1 MESFAGYDI
10 VENLAP
16 DARPAVYKARD
27 PDGLEVHLKIYSAE
41 GRSGDDTLRIK
52 RDIEALGKLECARI
66 VPVVATGHEDGSL
79 WYAVKMPPGRTLE
92 EEFQSRFGDSNSG
105 FTMEE
110 VLQLA
115 IGLGEALG
123 YLHERDVVHGDLAGE
138 NILMVPVMGPVLRE
152 HFPGVATGKASAE
165 EVSSIRYA
173 SPEQVQLETVSRTSD
188 VYQAGLV
195 LYYALTG
202 KLPLEDENPFQ
213 TVLRRMQEEMPP
225 PSRFRKEV
233 PDELDAILLRCLKPN
248 PRERYPD
255 MNAFLEDVL
264 RLDPVSGQLLPGHA
278 PDRDEEPQYDPL
290 AGLILPGE
298 DRPEVASA
306 GDILSAVVPG
316 ILVGIVL
323 VFVMLFLLK

>member
-1 MESFAGYDI
+1 MDSFAGFDI
-10 VENLAP
+10 LDTLSEGS
-16 DARPAVYKARD
+16 RPAVYKAQD
-27 PDGLEVHLKIYSAE
+27 GDGLQVHLKVYPPE

-52 RDIEALGKLECARI
+52 RDIEALGKFECARV
-66 VPVVATGHEDGSL
+66 VPVVATGEEDGSL
-79 WYAVKMPPGRTLE
+79 WYAVKMPPGSTLA
-92 EEFQSRFGDSNSG
+92 EEFETRFAEGGPG
-105 FTMEE
+105 FSVED

-123 YLHERDVVHGDLAGE
+123 YLHERDVVHGDLSAD

-152 HFPGVATGKASAE
+152 HFPGAATGKAAAE

-202 KLPLEDENPFQ
+202 KMPLEDENPFQ

-225 PSRFRKEV
+225 PSKFRDGV
-233 PDELDAILLRCLKPN
+233 PDELDVVLLRCLKADPTL
-248 PRERYPD
+248 RYKD
-255 MNAFLEDVL
+255 MNEFLEDVL
-264 RLDPVSGQLLPGHA
+264 RLDPSSGQLLPGQA
-278 PDRDEEPQYDPL
+278 MDVEREPEYDPL

-298 DRPEVASA
+298 DRPEPATA

-316 ILVGIVL
+316 ILVGVVI
-323 VFVMLFLLK
+323 VFVFMILLR